1 MKDEKSKEKT
11 RKEILE
17 IRNINL
23 ITILN
28 RLKISNN
35 PKYKGNMIS
44 NLS

>member
-1 MKDEKSKEKT
+1 MKNEKEKT

-17 IRNINL
+17 IKNINL

-35 PKYKGNMIS
+35 PKYKGNMNS